1 MKILLIV
8 GIVFLFF
15 VGFSYQEQV
24 SHAQK
29 PATTTPSADLAN
41 VIRGNFSTYGY
52 DQYGMISVFPLVNL
66 VYQSD
71 DTIQLD
77 AQPTNLMALW
87 KVVDIAKGK
96 GYFVD
101 EIIYYIDRYNTPVLG
116 VMMSKET

>member
-15 VGFSYQEQV
+15 IGFSYQEQV
-24 SHAQK
+24 SHAQR
-29 PATTTPSADLAN
+29 PATPPSVDLAN
-41 VIRGNFSTYGY
+41 LIQRNFSTYGY
-52 DQYGMISVFPLVNL
+52 DQYGMISAFPVVNL

-71 DTIQLD
+71 KTIQLD
-77 AQPTNLMALW
+77 AQPINLMALW

-101 EIIYYIDRYNTPVLG
+101 EIIYYTDIHSTPVIG
-116 VMMSKET
+116 VMMSYKT

>member
-1 MKILLIV
+1 
-8 GIVFLFF
+8 
-15 VGFSYQEQV
+15 
-24 SHAQK
+24 
-29 PATTTPSADLAN
+29 
-41 VIRGNFSTYGY
+41 
-52 DQYGMISVFPLVNL
+52 MISVFPLVNL

-77 AQPTNLMALW
+77 AQPINLMALW